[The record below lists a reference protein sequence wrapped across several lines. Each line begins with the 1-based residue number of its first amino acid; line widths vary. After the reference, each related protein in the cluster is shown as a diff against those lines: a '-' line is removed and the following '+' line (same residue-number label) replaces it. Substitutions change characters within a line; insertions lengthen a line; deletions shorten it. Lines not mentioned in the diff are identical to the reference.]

1 MISKTYSHSM
11 RNSIT
16 KQSDP
21 DIEPFQLKRF
31 ASFALC
37 CRMSGQ
43 RSHTGPSAI
52 SYNVLQVGEKDL
64 IALLINISSI
74 TFITTIIITI
84 TITNL
89 VRGSWLEDPVVGR
102 IQGCKA

>member
-1 MISKTYSHSM
+1 MISTTYSHSM

-16 KQSDP
+16 TQSVP
-21 DIEPFQLKRF
+21 DIEPFQLERF
-31 ASFALC
+31 VSFALC

-43 RSHTGPSAI
+43 RSHTEPSAI
-52 SYNVLQVGEKDL
+52 SYNVLQLGERDL
-64 IALLINISSI
+64 IALLIIISNN
-74 TFITTIIITI
+74 TFITIITTTI

-89 VRGSWLEDPVVGR
+89 VRGSLLEGPVVGR